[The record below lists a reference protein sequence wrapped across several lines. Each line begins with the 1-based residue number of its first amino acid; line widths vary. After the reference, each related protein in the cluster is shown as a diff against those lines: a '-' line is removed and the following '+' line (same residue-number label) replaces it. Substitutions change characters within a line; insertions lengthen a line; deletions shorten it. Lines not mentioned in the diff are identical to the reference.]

1 MNSVVGVSQF
11 LLGYLRISIKGG
23 SAERFLNICA
33 GRGIRLWNLERTE
46 GNLCLNLSLSAFYR
60 LHPIIRKTK
69 VKVVI
74 LEKNGLPFLL
84 NRFQKRWVFFLG
96 ALLAVSA
103 WLISTR
109 FLWSMEFSG
118 NMKITSDQ
126 LERFLEKRGVCLM
139 VPLGS
144 IRVTEL
150 ELALYDE
157 FEDVTWNSI
166 RIQGTAL
173 IVDLKER
180 DVPQNQTEIQSHLG
194 MNLISSDD
202 GVITEMIVRKGVPKV
217 KLGDEI
223 KKDQV
228 LVEGRVPVMNED
240 GTVREW
246 ILTEPDADV
255 WVERKLQYEGCES
268 LYYLETVPGRRK
280 EDEYRFFFYGNEY
293 FTGEKNVFY
302 RESVLETEVTPK
314 LIQMLG
320 MPIRIRKIT
329 HGEVKVTLR
338 KRNEDE
344 AKEQSLTKLLKF
356 LTTLE
361 EKGVQIIEKDVK
373 ISIEGDFSLTYG
385 EIMIREKEDLF
396 QKTEDELDGTQR
408 GLE

>member
-1 MNSVVGVSQF
+1 MVGVSEF
-11 LLGYLRISIKGG
+11 LFGYLRICIKGG
-23 SAERFLNICA
+23 SAERFLNVCA

-46 GNLCLNLSLSAFYR
+46 ENLCFDLCLSAFYH

-74 LEKNGLPFLL
+74 LERKGLPFLM
-84 NRFQKRWVFFLG
+84 NRFRNRWVFFLG

-118 NMKITSDQ
+118 NVKITSDQ
-126 LERFLEKRGVCLM
+126 LKRFLEERGVCLM

-157 FEDVTWNSI
+157 FADVTWNSI
-166 RIQGTAL
+166 RILGTAL
-173 IVDLKER
+173 IVDVKER
-180 DVPQNQTEIQSHLG
+180 DVPQGQKEKQSHLG
-194 MNLISSDD
+194 MNLISSGD
-202 GVITEMIVRKGVPKV
+202 GKITDMIVRKGVPKV
-217 KLGDEI
+217 KQGDEV
-223 KKDQV
+223 KKDQI

-246 ILTEPDADV
+246 LLTEPDADV
-255 WVERKLQYEGCES
+255 WVERKLQYEDCES
-268 LYYLETVPGRRK
+268 LYYLETVPGSRK
-280 EDEYRFFFYGNEY
+280 KTGYRFSFLGKEY
-293 FTGEKNVFY
+293 YTVEKSVFY
-302 RESVLETEVTPK
+302 RESILETDVTPK
-314 LIQMLG
+314 LLQRLG
-320 MPIRIRKIT
+320 MPIRIGKIT
-329 HGEVKVTLR
+329 HGEVGVTLR
-338 KRNEDE
+338 KRDEDE
-344 AKEQSLTKLLKF
+344 AKEQSLIKILKF

>member
-1 MNSVVGVSQF
+1 MSSVVGVSEF
-11 LLGYLRISIKGG
+11 LFGYLRICIKGG
-23 SAERFLNICA
+23 SAERFLNVCA

-118 NMKITSDQ
+118 NVKITSDQ
-126 LERFLEKRGVCLM
+126 MKRFLEEHGICLM

-144 IRVTEL
+144 IQVTEL
-150 ELALYDE
+150 ELALYDK

-166 RIQGTAL
+166 RILGTSL
-173 IVDLKER
+173 IVEVKER
-180 DVPQNQTEIQSHLG
+180 DVPQRQTEMQSHLG
-194 MNLISSDD
+194 MNLISTGD
-202 GVITEMIVRKGVPKV
+202 GVITEMIVRRGVPKV
-217 KLGDEI
+217 RLGDEV
-223 KKDQV
+223 KRDQI

-246 ILTEPDADV
+246 ILTEPDADI
-255 WVERKLQYEGCES
+255 WVERKLQYEDCES
-268 LYYLETVPGRRK
+268 LYYQETVPGRRK
-280 EDEYRFFFYGNEY
+280 KDAYRFSILGNEY
-293 FTGEKNVFY
+293 FTEKKNIFY
-302 RESVLETEVTPK
+302 QESILETEVTPK
-314 LIQMLG
+314 LLQILRI
-320 MPIRIRKIT
+320 PIRIRKIT
-329 HGEVKVTLR
+329 HGEVNVTLR

-344 AKEQSLTKLLKF
+344 AKEQALKKIFKF

-373 ISIEGDFSLTYG
+373 IGIEGDFSLTYG
-385 EIMIREKEDLF
+385 VIIIREKEAFF

-408 GLE
+408 